1 MENLEIN
8 NLIHKKIM
16 TMGTVKEMT
25 GLSERQIRYYEQKKL
40 VFPDRSPSGT
50 RKYSFSDIKLLIE
63 IAEKIRK
70 GSQTDIV
77 RKELLESI
85 DSKMLSS
92 ESYD

>member
-1 MENLEIN
+1 
-8 NLIHKKIM
+8 
-16 TMGTVKEMT
+16 MGTVKEMT